1 MKLLLKLTVI
11 VVIFV
16 LAWNYAHNQSPE
28 GSLVSVTQNSGSLS
42 INIREKE
49 KDELKTWA
57 RKIKDL
63 VYREA
68 TIHNPSGDMVPDQID
83 NKVLQEVKEKVN

>member
-1 MKLLLKLTVI
+1 MKLLIKLAVI

-16 LAWNYAHNQSPE
+16 LAWNYAKNRNQEVPLISI
-28 GSLVSVTQNSGSLS
+28 NKDSGSLS

-49 KDELKTWA
+49 RDELKVFVN
-57 RKIKDL
+57 KIKDL
-63 VYREA
+63 VYKEA

-83 NKVLQEVKEKVN
+83 DKVIQEVKEKVN